1 MSIYEDFMKK
11 DPPVVSQTTPV
22 ASVAI
27 PVHPMQSPQIP
38 STGGTIFEKFMAQQP
53 PQEDKLM
60 GALGSIGDVLKQPAA
75 AAMDVISY
83 FDKPR
88 GAIAGAVKALQDQT
102 PVMEGAKKG
111 WEENTSWK
119 ETFNPQWVKENPMTA
134 AGLGLAADVVVDPLN
149 IITPAKI
156 ASMAGKGAKAIGLT
170 SAINP
175 IVKAVEESN
184 IGKRA
189 IAAGE
194 DIVGVNRLADA
205 QSEFKAA
212 RAADQVLGQ
221 DVIDEINNFKKANP
235 AADAAD
241 ITKFVEA
248 MPREN
253 IPVKPINIPDL
264 QIKKPV
270 NEMQEYFD
278 LMAKSDN
285 VPVETVLNDHVNK
298 WNEVLRDTVS
308 EMRSSE
314 QKGSSGVFYN
324 DFTGKNER
332 VIKSK
337 NENPVVQS
345 FVTKNGRYPKAD
357 EWQRLAEDY
366 VLRDNPEAMNI
377 YRNAQDAK
385 EYLDTIKAATP
396 KIAKNIPVEQEEA
409 AALLKAVRSGAI
421 PKQSAF
427 DTLRE
432 SGKEIPDFLLQEH
445 QRVAKSAKQDIP
457 DYIYRD
463 QVLAAIPDPAVRSQV
478 ERIGNMIADKNI
490 QLSDELLKTG
500 RLSPEQVVR
509 FQEGSHL
516 RRSFEKYENPEK
528 FLEDVKKHGTPEEWQ
543 RAYADYQTT
552 QATGT
557 GFGGSH
563 KVNMKD
569 FTGRQV
575 LSEDTLKAMKVI
587 DEPAY
592 RVMDTFNR
600 GSKALREDEFLGKV
614 SQLYG
619 VDEKTAA
626 AASRDLPASR
636 QFVPVPDSKSY
647 GALAGKW
654 IPADVAKQ
662 VMGTLGQKPD
672 EINKTFGKILS
683 WWKVEKLANPASIM
697 RNLYSGIPMANVFG
711 RVPLAAMP
719 KYMKRV
725 STAFLTGG
733 KNDPLI
739 REIRSSGALGN
750 VWSKQELSNIIG
762 DRPKGLAK
770 IADVGMQAFGA
781 PDVFSRAVVY
791 AYHRD
796 HGMTAKQ
803 ATKFADKAQFD
814 YSQAPEWVNWL
825 SKTGAMPFAKFPFFA
840 GKATAEALY
849 KNPAEVTKY
858 IKAQN
863 QVNNK
868 DRDTIMPDYLKA
880 KTLLPVGEST
890 RMVNGKPQKIQQ
902 NVDLSYILPFSND
915 VRLGNPVTDAMIMAA
930 TGKNAIGQQVIKP
943 GMTTGEKAKE
953 WGSYAYNALGPAIP
967 LPGNYAGNRL
977 YDAATGR
984 VDTKGRQYDLPS
996 AAMQT
1001 FLGIKNV
1008 PINEQELAKQKI
1020 TTLTMQ
1026 QRDIAAMVS
1035 QIAKDQS
1042 LTTAQK
1048 QERIADHK
1056 RQLQELGKE
1065 IRGVNEAWQRIKA
1078 KQ

>member
-1 MSIYEDFMKK
+1 MSIYEDFMKN

-75 AAMDVISY
+75 AAMDIISY

-88 GAIAGAVKALQDQT
+88 GAIAGAVKAMQDQT

-156 ASMAGKGAKAIGLT
+156 ASLAGKGAKAIGLT

-175 IVKAVEESN
+175 IVKAVEESS

-194 DIVGVNRLADA
+194 DIVGVNRVADA
-205 QSEFKAA
+205 QAEFKAG

-221 DVIDEINNFKKANP
+221 DVIDEIAKFKKANP

-241 ITKFVEA
+241 ITKYVEA
-248 MPREN
+248 MP
-253 IPVKPINIPDL
+253 
-264 QIKKPV
+264 
-270 NEMQEYFD
+270 
-278 LMAKSDN
+278 
-285 VPVETVLNDHVNK
+285 
-298 WNEVLRDTVS
+298 
-308 EMRSSE
+308 
-314 QKGSSGVFYN
+314 
-324 DFTGKNER
+324 
-332 VIKSK
+332 
-337 NENPVVQS
+337 
-345 FVTKNGRYPKAD
+345 
-357 EWQRLAEDY
+357 
-366 VLRDNPEAMNI
+366 
-377 YRNAQDAK
+377 
-385 EYLDTIKAATP
+385 KAAELTP
-396 KIAKNIPVEQEEA
+396 VQLANVVGDVEEKG
-409 AALLKAVRSGAI
+409 LLKAVQEGTL
-421 PKQSAF
+421 PKQAAF

-478 ERIGNMIADKNI
+478 ERIGNMIAEKNMK
-490 QLSDELLKTG
+490 LSDELFQTG
-500 RLSPEQVVR
+500 RLSSEQVVR